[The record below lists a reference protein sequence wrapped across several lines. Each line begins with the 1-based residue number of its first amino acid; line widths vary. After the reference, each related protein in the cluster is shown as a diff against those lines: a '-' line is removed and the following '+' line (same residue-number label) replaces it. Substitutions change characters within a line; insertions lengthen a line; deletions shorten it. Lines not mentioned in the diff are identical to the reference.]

1 MLNIYRLILPL
12 IILIG
17 TLLSGYKYK
26 NNNTNLDIT
35 DSKILKNII
44 VKNLKPKGKEIKE
57 EINNNKLLNYEDQ
70 SEVLNFVTIG
80 KKDPFSRKLTGE
92 NILESVI
99 QLTGFL
105 STDYGKYAFVNYEDK
120 KGAIR
125 EESIGGVNTNL
136 LPNGAK
142 VISISPKSKKL
153 TINFDNKD
161 YIFEL

>member
-1 MLNIYRLILPL
+1 MLNISRLILPL

-17 TLLSGYKYK
+17 TLLSAYKNK
-26 NNNTNLDIT
+26 NNNTNLDLT
-35 DSKILKNII
+35 DSKIRNNIV

-57 EINNNKLLNYEDQ
+57 EINNNKLLKYKDQ
-70 SEVLNFVTIG
+70 SEVLNFVKIG
-80 KKDPFSRKLTGE
+80 KKDPFSRKLTE
-92 NILESVI
+92 ANILESVI